1 MSDMNQKKR
10 ASDPTTPATELQQLA
25 TDPDLR
31 PLIAKNPA
39 AYPELLAWLAS
50 KNEPAVTAA
59 LQEREAMSPSLSV
72 FPVHEVPSAETTLS
86 NDAPL
91 VSGET
96 PDTPHN
102 PVASSPD
109 SETPDSGSP
118 MPEEPNT
125 QSAPQRTSILGGYTA
140 GATPDNH
147 PDATTILPAQ
157 DSDHAGNPPRDT
169 ESTAAAGTAATAE
182 TGTPNYP
189 DISATAAPLATAGG
203 ETAGYYPTNLEV
215 STPPASPASPNT
227 PAGYVANSTGSYAPG
242 TPGVSGTYVAPGTP
256 AGAPPAYPA
265 PAGYAPGAPGAYPT
279 YPTAGS
285 VPVMAM
291 PAAAAQKSKS
301 NTVLWVIFAVLLAA
315 VVGLAVVVLMTFLGT
330 TSETAAPKETTTTQ
344 TTDEDPAK
352 AKDKDK
358 DKDANKDKDDKSQK
372 PKEREVR
379 FPAPAGAQ
387 SATTFTTKTG
397 NTTCSAS
404 GNTLTCAVKDHEAQ
418 IGNCDSQTSA
428 VVTIQDGNPEISC
441 QIKEQYSP
449 GGVVP
454 DYNQSV
460 NLGDFVCTSL
470 YDYTECWNIYTG
482 AGFQLARQMYQS
494 VQH

>member
-72 FPVHEVPSAETTLS
+72 FPVHEVPSAEATLS
-86 NDAPL
+86 NDEPL

-102 PVASSPD
+102 PVAPSPD

-169 ESTAAAGTAATAE
+169 ESTAAAGTAATAG

-189 DISATAAPLATAGG
+189 DTSATAAPLATAGG

-265 PAGYAPGAPGAYPT
+265 PAGYAPGAPGAYPA

-315 VVGLAVVVLMTFLGT
+315 VVGLAVVVLMTFLGA

-352 AKDKDK
+352 AKDK

-387 SATTFTTKTG
+387 SATAFTTKTG

-441 QIKEQYSP
+441 QMKEQYSP

>member
-72 FPVHEVPSAETTLS
+72 FPIHEVPSAEATLS

-102 PVASSPD
+102 PVAPSPD

-189 DISATAAPLATAGG
+189 DASATAAPLATAGG

-265 PAGYAPGAPGAYPT
+265 PAGYAPGAPGAYPA

-358 DKDANKDKDDKSQK
+358 DANKDKDDKSQK

-387 SATTFTTKTG
+387 SATAFTTKTG

-441 QIKEQYSP
+441 QMKEQYSP

>member
-1 MSDMNQKKR
+1 
-10 ASDPTTPATELQQLA
+10 
-25 TDPDLR
+25 
-31 PLIAKNPA
+31 
-39 AYPELLAWLAS
+39 
-50 KNEPAVTAA
+50 
-59 LQEREAMSPSLSV
+59 
-72 FPVHEVPSAETTLS
+72 
-86 NDAPL
+86 
-91 VSGET
+91 
-96 PDTPHN
+96 
-102 PVASSPD
+102 
-109 SETPDSGSP
+109 
-118 MPEEPNT
+118 
-125 QSAPQRTSILGGYTA
+125 
-140 GATPDNH
+140 
-147 PDATTILPAQ
+147 
-157 DSDHAGNPPRDT
+157 
-169 ESTAAAGTAATAE
+169 
-182 TGTPNYP
+182 
-189 DISATAAPLATAGG
+189 
-203 ETAGYYPTNLEV
+203 
-215 STPPASPASPNT
+215 
-227 PAGYVANSTGSYAPG
+227 
-242 TPGVSGTYVAPGTP
+242 
-256 AGAPPAYPA
+256 
-265 PAGYAPGAPGAYPT
+265 
-279 YPTAGS
+279 
-285 VPVMAM
+285 MAM
-291 PAAAAQKSKS
+291 PAAAAQNSKS

-387 SATTFTTKTG
+387 SATAFTTKTG

-441 QIKEQYSP
+441 QMKEQYSP